1 MRNSKKFG
9 LVKRFANDLVVATVI
24 LSVLLPLLAVPV
36 IATITNEGIKQLTT
50 EPWDSEC
57 FSWRQYAFSWS
68 HDGTKIAYISL
79 ESTFQEAEELEG
91 GEISRDINTN
101 LVLGVMNADGTGKIK
116 CDEFSAEGDREDG
129 FLLGFDSDWSPDSK
143 EIVYTKYGKPLEHSW
158 EDDCDSA
165 SIWTMNTETT
175 EKKKL
180 AQRAMCPSLS
190 PDGKQIVYIFK
201 ETPDAKRDVWIMNAD
216 GSNKRKLVSAEY
228 GALLPSWSPDG
239 RKIVSSSN

>member
-1 MRNSKKFG
+1 MVFF
-9 LVKRFANDLVVATVI
+9 LVSI
-24 LSVLLPLLAVPV
+24 LIGAL
-36 IATITNEGIKQLTT
+36 I
-50 EPWDSEC
+50 
-57 FSWRQYAFSWS
+57 
-68 HDGTKIAYISL
+68 
-79 ESTFQEAEELEG
+79 
-91 GEISRDINTN
+91 
-101 LVLGVMNADGTGKIK
+101 
-116 CDEFSAEGDREDG
+116 
-129 FLLGFDSDWSPDSK
+129 K

-158 EDDCDSA
+158 EDDGDSA

-201 ETPDAKRDVWIMNAD
+201 ETPDANRDVWIMNAD

-239 RKIVSSSN
+239 RKIVYMEVKNQWENVNIWITEADGKLRIS